1 MENNVENVRYH
12 TDKIAI
18 LLATYNGEQYL
29 QEQLDSLLSQ
39 TCQDWVTYIHDD
51 GSTDQTMK
59 VIECVASG
67 ESRGNLSGDE
77 AAGTEARRQRKPGKR
92 DTTACIY
99 GTSCCGW
106 KAEYDCGDDECVSA
120 AGM

>member
-39 TCQDWVTYIHDD
+39 T
-51 GSTDQTMK
+51 
-59 VIECVASG
+59 
-67 ESRGNLSGDE
+67 
-77 AAGTEARRQRKPGKR
+77 
-92 DTTACIY
+92 
-99 GTSCCGW
+99 
-106 KAEYDCGDDECVSA
+106 
-120 AGM
+120 

>member
-12 TDKIAI
+12 TDRIAI

-59 VIECVASG
+59 VIE
-67 ESRGNLSGDE
+67 EYTTKYPQ
-77 AAGTEARRQRKPGKR
+77 AAPRR
-92 DTTACIY
+92 TSFIY
-99 GTSCCGW
+99 CLVW
-106 KAEYDCGDDECVSA
+106 
-120 AGM
+120 MHRI